1 MKYIDFIGQT
11 VLLMATLI
19 LAVAFGGS
27 GILIVQFFLGAMQML
42 SSFISVITDVPFRK
56 KKLIHLLSALIYL
69 AILVF
74 IFTNKVFDQSSIAII
89 VMMLPAWALAFY
101 YYAITWTWAL
111 SGTNR
116 SKFLP
121 NISF

>member
-1 MKYIDFIGQT
+1 MKYVDFIGQS
-11 VLLMATLI
+11 LLLVATLV

-27 GILIVQFFLGAMQML
+27 GILLGQLFLGAMQMV
-42 SSFISVITDVPFRK
+42 SSFISVVTNTPFRK
-56 KKLIHLLSALIYL
+56 KKMIHLVSAFIYL
-69 AILVF
+69 ASLALIF
-74 IFTNKVFDQSSIAII
+74 INNFFAQESFAAIA
-89 VMMLPAWALAFY
+89 MMIPAWILAFY

-111 SGTNR
+111 SQTNR